1 MTSYI
6 LVFMFTFSD
15 GRQIRAT
22 QDAVALEEYRPVRT
36 LAGCQKVADLR
47 EARMNVGFAAHPGLV
62 QTVTIHCKPA
72 PKPVRRKSHD
82 RRRKA
87 GSAHPD

>member
-6 LVFMFTFSD
+6 LVFLFTLAD

-22 QDAVALEEYRPVRT
+22 QDAVALEEYRPVKT

-62 QTVTIHCKPA
+62 QTVTITCKPA
-72 PKPVRRKSHD
+72 TRRHYE

-87 GSAHPD
+87 GSAKAN